1 MKKFYFPIPVQKF
14 AKEKKICSKIISRK
28 IVIAYERRRHSSNK
42 RGEKK
47 AHPCQLMVLGSI

>member
-14 AKEKKICSKIISRK
+14 AKEKICSKIISRK

>member
-1 MKKFYFPIPVQKF
+1 MKKFYFSIPVQKF
-14 AKEKKICSKIISRK
+14 AKEKICSKIISRK

>member
-1 MKKFYFPIPVQKF
+1 MKKIYFPIPVQKF
-14 AKEKKICSKIISRK
+14 AKEEICSKIISRK